1 MILDTIAKSTR
12 KRVDERKYAKPL
24 KQVMREALCVR
35 RGTGTEDI
43 CLRRRCPVPGFLLSV
58 K

>member
-24 KQVMREALCVR
+24 KQVMREALLCAER
-35 RGTGTEDI
+35 DRDKS
-43 CLRRRCPVPGFLLSV
+43 F
-58 K
+58 